1 MGFILEKIEEAIKEL
16 LIGWIESNMT
26 NMFTDVNDK
35 VGTIAAEVG
44 KTPSSWDSSIYQ
56 MIRGLSENVIVPIA
70 GIIITFVLCY
80 ELISMIT
87 EKNNLH
93 DMDTWMFF
101 KWFFKAAVAIYLV
114 TNTFDIVMA
123 VFDIGQNVVTGAA
136 GVISGDTNIDIE
148 STLEQMRA
156 SMETMGIGELLGLSI
171 ETLLISLCLKI
182 MSILI
187 TVILYGRM
195 IEIYCTVSIAPIPI
209 ATMSNREWGS
219 IGTNYLKG
227 LFALAF
233 QGFLI
238 MVCVAIYAVLI
249 NNMIIAANIHSALF
263 SVAAYTVILCFSLFK
278 TGSLAKS
285 LFNAL
290 CDSRVRLKIYSVIYA
305 VPPWLYKVYSKKGLG
320 RSAES
325 HYPTMCLEDI
335 KALPIGE
342 LAAKDCALFMWIT
355 FPCMQEALQVLE
367 AWGFEYKTTAIVW
380 IKQNR
385 ESDSLI

>member
-1 MGFILEKIEEAIKEL
+1 MGFILEKIEEAIKDL
-16 LIGWIESNMT
+16 LMGWIESNLT

-35 VGTIAAEVG
+35 VGTIATEVG
-44 KTPSSWDSSIYQ
+44 KTPASWDANIYQ

-93 DMDTWMFF
+93 DTDTWMFF

-123 VFDIGQNVVTGAA
+123 VFDIGQNVVAGAA
-136 GVISGDTNIDIE
+136 GVINGSTSIDIDA
-148 STLEQMRA
+148 TLAEMRT
-156 SMETMGIGELLGLSI
+156 SMEAMGIGELLALSI

-195 IEIYCTVSIAPIPI
+195 IEIYCTVSIAPIPV

-219 IGTNYLKG
+219 IGNNYLKA

-233 QGFLI
+233 QGFLLMI
-238 MVCVAIYAVLI
+238 CVGIYAVLI

-285 LFNAL
+285 LFNA
-290 CDSRVRLKIYSVIYA
+290 
-305 VPPWLYKVYSKKGLG
+305 
-320 RSAES
+320 
-325 HYPTMCLEDI
+325 H
-335 KALPIGE
+335 
-342 LAAKDCALFMWIT
+342 
-355 FPCMQEALQVLE
+355 
-367 AWGFEYKTTAIVW
+367 
-380 IKQNR
+380 
-385 ESDSLI
+385 

>member
-1 MGFILEKIEEAIKEL
+1 MGFILEKIEEAIKDL
-16 LIGWIESNMT
+16 LMGWIESNLT

-35 VGTIAAEVG
+35 VGTIATEVG
-44 KTPSSWDSSIYQ
+44 KTPASWDANIYQ

-93 DMDTWMFF
+93 DTDTWMFF

-123 VFDIGQNVVTGAA
+123 VFDIGQNVVAGAA
-136 GVISGDTNIDIE
+136 GVINGSTSIDIDA
-148 STLEQMRA
+148 TLTEMRTG
-156 SMETMGIGELLGLSI
+156 MEAMGIGELLALSI

-195 IEIYCTVSIAPIPI
+195 IEIYCTVSIAPIPV

-219 IGTNYLKG
+219 IGNNYLKA

-238 MVCVAIYAVLI
+238 MICVGIYAVLI

-285 LFNAL
+285 LFNA
-290 CDSRVRLKIYSVIYA
+290 
-305 VPPWLYKVYSKKGLG
+305 
-320 RSAES
+320 
-325 HYPTMCLEDI
+325 H
-335 KALPIGE
+335 
-342 LAAKDCALFMWIT
+342 
-355 FPCMQEALQVLE
+355 
-367 AWGFEYKTTAIVW
+367 
-380 IKQNR
+380 
-385 ESDSLI
+385 

>member
-1 MGFILEKIEEAIKEL
+1 MGSILEKIEQAIKDL
-16 LIGWIESNMT
+16 LIGWIESNLT

-35 VGTIAAEVG
+35 VGIIASEVG
-44 KTPSSWDSSIYQ
+44 KTPSTWNGSIYT
-56 MIRGLSENVIVPIA
+56 MIRGLSESVIVPIA

-87 EKNNLH
+87 EKNNMH
-93 DMDTWMFF
+93 EMDTWMFF

-123 VFDIGQNVVTGAA
+123 VFDIGQNVITGA
-136 GVISGDTNIDIE
+136 GGYISGSTSIDIDA
-148 STLEQMRA
+148 TLASMQA
-156 SMETMGIGELLGLSI
+156 SMESMSIGELLGLSI

-195 IEIYCTVSIAPIPI
+195 IEIYCTVSVAPIPI
-209 ATMSNREWGS
+209 ATMSNHEWGS
-219 IGTNYLKG
+219 IGTNYLKS

-238 MVCVAIYAVLI
+238 MICVGIYAVLI

-278 TGSLAKS
+278 TGTLAKS
-285 LFNAL
+285 IFNA
-290 CDSRVRLKIYSVIYA
+290 
-305 VPPWLYKVYSKKGLG
+305 
-320 RSAES
+320 
-325 HYPTMCLEDI
+325 H
-335 KALPIGE
+335 
-342 LAAKDCALFMWIT
+342 
-355 FPCMQEALQVLE
+355 
-367 AWGFEYKTTAIVW
+367 
-380 IKQNR
+380 
-385 ESDSLI
+385 